1 MLADKCRSVTPSINN
16 VLSMREAWG
25 VMRTGQAN
33 IKNVMIYD
41 RLTIATLDVQARTIV
56 EHHRIV

>member
-1 MLADKCRSVTPSINN
+1 MLVDKYRSVTPSINN
-16 VLSMREAWG
+16 ALSMREAWR

-41 RLTIATLDVQARTIV
+41 RLTTATLDIQARTIV
-56 EHHRIV
+56 AHHRVV